1 MALIFFSLKYDST
14 FWWIKLS
21 FLSEMNVRTRVQL
34 DEITEKKMYKIEK
47 YNKIVHYLKPK
58 ELR

>member
-1 MALIFFSLKYDST
+1 
-14 FWWIKLS
+14 
-21 FLSEMNVRTRVQL
+21 MNVRTRVQL